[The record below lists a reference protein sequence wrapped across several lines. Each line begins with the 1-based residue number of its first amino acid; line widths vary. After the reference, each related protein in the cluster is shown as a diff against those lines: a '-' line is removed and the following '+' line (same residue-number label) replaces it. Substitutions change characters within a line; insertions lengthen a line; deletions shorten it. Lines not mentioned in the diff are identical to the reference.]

1 VKLIV
6 GLGNPGDEYKKTRHN
21 IGFMVLDSLTDCWRI
36 DKEKKQCKSLL
47 GQGNIEGQKIMIAK
61 PQTYMNNSGEA
72 VLEILNYYKN
82 AFDDF
87 IIIHDDLDMDCGRI
101 RFKRGGG
108 SGGHNGLKSI
118 TKMLNSDDYSRLKIG
133 IGRPPKPM
141 KTEDYVL
148 GNFSKE
154 EREYI
159 PDIVNAALNGL
170 KMWCSNNIDDVMNE
184 YNGVNIEF
192 KK

>member
-1 VKLIV
+1 MKLIV

-21 IGFMVLDSLTDCWRI
+21 IGFMVLDALTACYRI
-36 DKEKKQCKSLL
+36 DKEKKQCKALL

-148 GNFSKE
+148 GTFSKE

-159 PDIVNAALNGL
+159 PDIINAALNGL
-170 KMWCSNNIDDVMNE
+170 KMWCSKDIDDVMNE